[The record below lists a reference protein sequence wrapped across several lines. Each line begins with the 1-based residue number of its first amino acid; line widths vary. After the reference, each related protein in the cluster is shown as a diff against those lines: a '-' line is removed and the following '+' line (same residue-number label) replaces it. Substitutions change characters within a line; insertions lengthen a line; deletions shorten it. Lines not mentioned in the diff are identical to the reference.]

1 MNTAGYSPA
10 LSRLMTF
17 FCNHSVWHIVCQ
29 KAILEYM
36 KAVFFDLD
44 GTLFNTLEDIKN
56 AIDYA
61 VRAYDG
67 ELVPIEDVRRYVG
80 RGLRRALAS
89 AIVEHCPP
97 IEEEGEQEL
106 MYQLMISYYKKHPAD
121 HTALYPGMSELLLF
135 LKEKGIIIGVIS
147 NKADAIVHEIL
158 DRLSPVEFDFVQGA
172 ISSVP
177 LKPDPASLLSAIQH
191 FSLEK
196 EDVIFVGDSP
206 VDAETAE
213 RAGIRSVI
221 VSYGFSTKDELQEKG
236 IRSDAEN
243 VSSLRRVLSQSL

>member
-1 MNTAGYSPA
+1 
-10 LSRLMTF
+10 
-17 FCNHSVWHIVCQ
+17 
-29 KAILEYM
+29 
-36 KAVFFDLD
+36 
-44 GTLFNTLEDIKN
+44 
-56 AIDYA
+56 
-61 VRAYDG
+61 
-67 ELVPIEDVRRYVG
+67 
-80 RGLRRALAS
+80 
-89 AIVEHCPP
+89 
-97 IEEEGEQEL
+97 
-106 MYQLMISYYKKHPAD
+106 
-121 HTALYPGMSELLLF
+121 MSELLLF

-236 IRSDAEN
+236 IRSDVEN